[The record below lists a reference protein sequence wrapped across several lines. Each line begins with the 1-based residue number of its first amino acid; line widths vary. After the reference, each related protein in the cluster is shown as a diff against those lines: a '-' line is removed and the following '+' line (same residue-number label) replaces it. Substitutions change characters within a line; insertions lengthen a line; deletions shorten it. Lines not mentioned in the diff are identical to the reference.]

1 VPFLIFGSSTL
12 YRKSFILS
20 WTLNKEARNPGELKM
35 PSSCTPYN
43 KEAKK
48 PGN

>member
-1 VPFLIFGSSTL
+1 MPSSCTP
-12 YRKSFILS
+12 Y
-20 WTLNKEARNPGELKM
+20 NKEARNPGELKM